1 MRGEAAVE
9 IAVYTNGPVEPAL
22 VDYGRGK
29 VGALLRLAPG
39 PVLHGRLDLVAGR
52 NPARERPAI
61 AKAAF
66 DVDGRSVRATAEAR
80 TMREAIDLV
89 EARLRARIDR
99 LAHRAEAEH
108 LRYREPEQWRH
119 LDPATPRPPYFPRPA
134 DDREIVRTKT
144 FTAGPATA
152 EEAAFEAELLDHDFH
167 LFTDADSGNDAVVV
181 RQPGGGFEVRT
192 PVPIT
197 LDDAIERLDTGDE
210 PFVCFVDEAS
220 RRGQVLYRRYD
231 GHYGLVRP
239 AD

>member
-1 MRGEAAVE
+1 ME
-9 IAVYTNGPVEPAL
+9 IAVHTNGPVDPTL
-22 VDYGRGK
+22 VDYGLDK
-29 VGALLRLAPG
+29 VRALLRLAPG
-39 PVLHGRLDLVAGR
+39 PVLHARLDLVAER
-52 NPARERPAI
+52 NPAQERPAV

-66 DVDGRSVRATAEAR
+66 DVDGRAVRAHAEAR

-89 EARLRARIDR
+89 EARLRARVDR

-119 LDPATPRPPYFPRPA
+119 LDPATPRPPYFPRA
-134 DDREIVRTKT
+134 TEDREIVRTKT
-144 FTAGPATA
+144 FTAGAETA

-167 LFTDADSGNDAVVV
+167 LFTDVESGKEAVVV
-181 RQPGGGFEVRT
+181 RRLGGGFEVRT
-192 PVPIT
+192 PVPIA

-210 PFVCFVDEAS
+210 PFVCFLDEAS
-220 RRGQVLYRRYD
+220 GRGQVLYRRYD